1 MVDVDRGAAESAD
14 TPRQGLEAELV
25 GCGVAE
31 GVECADEVC
40 E

>member
-14 TPRQGLEAELV
+14 TPRQGLEPV

-31 GVECADEVC
+31 GVECADEIC